1 LHRQNIE
8 IKKSLNMLTKCKVFI
23 ALTSRYSSSHM
34 KKANG
39 WVITRRAQEALGLD
53 RSTLFKYRDDG
64 TLKLGPHYAAFPE
77 TRSRNSF
84 RWNINKIRKHLQE
97 QGISVAASA

>member
-1 LHRQNIE
+1 
-8 IKKSLNMLTKCKVFI
+8 
-23 ALTSRYSSSHM
+23 M

-77 TRSRNSF
+77 TRSRSSF
-84 RWNINKIRKHLQE
+84 RWNINRVRKALE
-97 QGISVAASA
+97 NQGKLVTTS

>member
-1 LHRQNIE
+1 MHEKNIE
-8 IKKSLNMLTKCKVFI
+8 IKKSLNLLTKCQVFI